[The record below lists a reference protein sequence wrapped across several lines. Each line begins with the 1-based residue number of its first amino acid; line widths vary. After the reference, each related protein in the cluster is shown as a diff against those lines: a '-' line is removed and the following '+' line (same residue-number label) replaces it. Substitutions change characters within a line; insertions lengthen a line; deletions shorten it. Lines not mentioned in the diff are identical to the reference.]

1 MYEVTKEIHFCYGHR
16 LRDYPKKCK
25 HLHGHNGR
33 VEITLAAPSLDYRGM
48 VVDFEEIKDGVQS
61 WIMTALDHK
70 LLLRKDD
77 PLIPVLRDMNET
89 FLVMEDN
96 PTAENIAKMIFDYTQ
111 TVGLPVIAVKLW
123 ETPTS
128 FAVYRVPEAK

>member
-1 MYEVTKEIHFCYGHR
+1 MYQVTKEINFCYGHR

-33 VEITLAAPSLDYRGM
+33 VEITLEAESLDYRGM
-48 VVDFEEIKDGVQS
+48 LVDFEDIKDGVQT
-61 WIMTALDHK
+61 WIMSELDHK

-77 PLIPVLRDMNET
+77 PLVPMLRDLNET
-89 FLVMEDN
+89 FLVMDDN
-96 PTAENIAKMIFDYTQ
+96 PTAENIARMIYEYTKSQ
-111 TVGLPVIAVKLW
+111 GFPVISVKLW

-128 FAVYRVPEAK
+128 FAVYTDLR